1 MFNRVSD
8 SVPINTYTCD
18 QNIENL
24 KINVSYTSKISDAMF
39 SVTTALLI
47 IFTYKTCS
55 IISAI
60 IL

>member
-1 MFNRVSD
+1 
-8 SVPINTYTCD
+8 
-18 QNIENL
+18 
-24 KINVSYTSKISDAMF
+24 MF